1 MTEVNALDVIAVL
14 ALKTGQVFTGPSKSI
29 RAQFETGMNKQISTG
44 QTVILQ
50 DCDDYGEGSTV
61 LVPVENVSYVAYYV
75 VRDVVEEPV
84 DG

>member
-1 MTEVNALDVIAVL
+1 
-14 ALKTGQVFTGPSKSI
+14 
-29 RAQFETGMNKQISTG
+29 MNKQISTG